1 MGDAKNVEDFGIQ
14 LNGLRIVLGARCA
27 GFLGF
32 RWKAQETSPKIIYIR
47 FPVRCH
53 PPLLLDCLSSPPLRG
68 SKMHSHC
75 AHMASV
81 PARVH
86 RRKVNTRGSNH
97 ADLRVRKWGISF
109 ICGNPADEVAPATNG
124 LLIYAGSDGTSCFRP
139 ESIPLPK
146 TKNTKATSQGWRGF
160 GV

>member
-1 MGDAKNVEDFGIQ
+1 MALELFSGAENRWAPAGPESRDFWASDG
-14 LNGLRIVLGARCA
+14 
-27 GFLGF
+27 
-32 RWKAQETSPKIIYIR
+32 KHKKPAQNLR

-53 PPLLLDCLSSPPLRG
+53 PPFLLDCLSSPPLRG

-75 AHMASV
+75 AHRASV
-81 PARVH
+81 PGRVH

-97 ADLRVRKWGISF
+97 ADLRVRKWGITF

-146 TKNTKATSQGWRGF
+146 TKNTKATSQGGCWRGF